1 MIALLS
7 DLTWHNCVHNF
18 NIIILFFLFTV
29 CTVHMQGYSISC
41 DKCYKT
47 FLHDPQYAKGDPR
60 NLVLIGHWDGFQPFR
75 STGKHGCG
83 KTRRIH
89 TQFTGRL

>member
-1 MIALLS
+1 
-7 DLTWHNCVHNF
+7 
-18 NIIILFFLFTV
+18 
-29 CTVHMQGYSISC
+29 MQGYSISC
-41 DKCYKT
+41 DECYNT

-60 NLVLIGHWDGFQPFR
+60 NLVLIGHWDGFLPFR

-89 TQFTGRL
+89 DAHNAYDCTHMQDL